1 MNDMEENGAPASSG
15 KALASMIC
23 GIVSLVGWCVAGP
36 LMVPVALVGL
46 VLGFMSMKSANK
58 GFAITGIITSL
69 CSILLG
75 IVVVI
80 FGVALVGE
88 MEKQGVTFDQ
98 IMEEAEQQVEEAEQ
112 RAEEAEGR

>member
-1 MNDMEENGAPASSG
+1 MNDMEENEAPASTG
-15 KALASMIC
+15 KATASMVC
-23 GIVSLVGWCVAGP
+23 GIVSLVGWCVLGP
-36 LMVPVALVGL
+36 FIVPVALVGL

-69 CSILLG
+69 ISILMG

-80 FGVALVGE
+80 FGVAVMGE

-98 IMEEAEQQVEEAEQ
+98 IMEEAEQQ
-112 RAEEAEGR
+112 AEEAEGR